1 MATTAKMEKMAHVE
15 KLTKMAL
22 DKEIKDFLA
31 LDKKIKEEKAKL
43 DEKKVKLEARYVL
56 PADVKELLEGYE
68 YFMEKVTVRRDKE
81 VDVKQLKVLLEA
93 CGLEDKKLIK
103 RHTVYDIDNT
113 QIKKYIKEGVIPAE
127 AYEKLVSYKTVT
139 FKSKF
144 GTIE

>member
-1 MATTAKMEKMAHVE
+1 MATTAKMEKMAQVE
-15 KLTKMAL
+15 KLTKMAF

-43 DEKKVKLEARYVL
+43 DEKKVKLEARYVI

-103 RHTVYDIDNT
+103 RHMVYDIDNT
-113 QIKKYIKEGVIPAE
+113 QIEKYIKEGVIPAE